1 MKHITVSAVLTAV
14 LLAVALM
21 TAAAVPVFADDY
33 DKPIELPLILADEE
47 TKAPATQKPTAAPP
61 TTAAPTAA
69 PTTVTQ
75 TTAPT
80 PSVLCGDINGDKI
93 VNVKDATLVQ
103 RYLADLMEFDDRQ
116 QKAASVIGDKV
127 TVDTVT
133 EIQKFS
139 VDLSTNPRIGTYI

>member
-1 MKHITVSAVLTAV
+1 MKHISVSAVLTAV

-103 RYLADLMEFDDRQ
+103 RYLADLMERLRL
-116 QKAASVIGDKV
+116 
-127 TVDTVT
+127 T
-133 EIQKFS
+133 
-139 VDLSTNPRIGTYI
+139 P